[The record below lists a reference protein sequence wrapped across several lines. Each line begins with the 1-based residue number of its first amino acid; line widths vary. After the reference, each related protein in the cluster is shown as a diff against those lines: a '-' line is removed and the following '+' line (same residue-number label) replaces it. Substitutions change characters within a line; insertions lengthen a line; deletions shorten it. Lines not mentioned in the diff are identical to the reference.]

1 MASTSLEFDE
11 EYSFLDP
18 SFEISSLTIKK
29 IQSILTRLESG
40 RVKQLKRKIQLCDE
54 FDRLKGSPKWKS
66 LVEERDRKIQEAQ
79 SELKRTSRDSSVKK
93 KKKKRGRSNRD
104 SMGDGTG
111 DEIENQETYSPT
123 PKGRLVP
130 IPPPKDL
137 LFEAMHKLNDEDV
150 NTKTNMARYFPTGS
164 VKNNDTTN
172 EDGASIKTSPA
183 VGVSSSSSP
192 PTFSHV
198 NQRYPVVRNVGDP
211 DLTSELEFR
220 DVDYTFGNQDAIIK
234 EEANTKQIGKK
245 GVGKKLILFILV
257 IATLGTL
264 AWGFALNEWI
274 VDALDELAFS
284 YEDMTS
290 WMTRLLKRE

>member
-1 MASTSLEFDE
+1 MASTSEFDE

-29 IQSILTRLESG
+29 IQSILTRLESS
-40 RVKQLKRKIQLCDE
+40 RVKQLRRKLQLCDE

-79 SELKRTSRDSSVKK
+79 EELRATSKESSAK
-93 KKKKRGRSNRD
+93 KKKKRRAKSNRD
-104 SMGDGTG
+104 SMGEGTG
-111 DEIENQETYSPT
+111 DELEYQETYSPT

-137 LFEAMHKLNDEDV
+137 LFEAMHKLSDEDG
-150 NTKTNMARYFPTGS
+150 NTKTPMTRYFT
-164 VKNNDTTN
+164 VDNFKKDDTTDN
-172 EDGASIKTSPA
+172 DRSLSKTDLA
-183 VGVSSSSSP
+183 TGTSSSSSP

-220 DVDYTFGNQDAIIK
+220 DVDYTFGNQDAITK
-234 EEANTKQIGKK
+234 EEAKTKQVEKK
-245 GVGKKLILFILV
+245 RVGKKLILFILV
-257 IATLGTL
+257 IAILGM
-264 AWGFALNEWI
+264 AWAFALNEWV